1 MTHFSA
7 QPRLLVLSSGFPYP
21 VDAGRK
27 TVLSGFLDF
36 AVDTLGR
43 DNVLLLCI
51 SSDKLEATRTQMAP
65 CRVAFFRPAGAV
77 IRLGIAAIMSLLLR
91 RRAIQETLLAAPGTS
106 GRVASL
112 LEGFDP
118 AIILVDTI
126 RMVQHLPDR
135 LQDGCRRVLYLD
147 DLYSLRYQ
155 RVLAVMRKHPDAG
168 INPLGTFARFV
179 PRGLHSLM
187 RGSLMQR
194 RLLTHESAVLAH
206 RERAMPRMF
215 DQVLLLNAHETHRL
229 CAETGAQNVATIKPV
244 LKQGVFRCAR
254 CFDGRPSFLFLGNL
268 GYSANSY
275 GLLLFLQQAMP
286 KLAEARPDAEL
297 LVVGKGASAMLKAA
311 AARFGTQVR
320 FLDYVEDIEA
330 FTSTC
335 AAIIV
340 PLAFGTG
347 IKIKVMDALSR
358 GVPLVSTP
366 TGVDGLDLEG
376 GVHCLIEEEI
386 PRFPAAMLRLLDPV
400 LNARMSEAGR
410 AYYDEHLSP
419 EAAYDNYRLAI
430 LGRVQSVAPPP
441 ASELIPDLDS
451 IPASALAMGDALS
464 GSLAG

>member
-1 MTHFSA
+1 MSHSSPR
-7 QPRLLVLSSGFPYP
+7 PRLLVLSSGFPYP

-27 TVLSGFLDF
+27 TVLAGFLDF

-51 SSDKLEATRTQMAP
+51 SSDKFEATRTQMAP
-65 CRVAFFRPAGAV
+65 CRVAFFRPAGAAV
-77 IRLGIAAIMSLLLR
+77 RLGIAAAMSLVLR

-106 GRVASL
+106 GRIASL

-179 PRGLHSLM
+179 PRGLHGIMQGGLV
-187 RGSLMQR
+187 QR

-206 RERAMPRMF
+206 RERAMPGLF
-215 DQVLLLNAHETHRL
+215 DQVLLLNAHETQRL
-229 CAETGAQNVATIKPV
+229 RTETGARNVATIKPV
-244 LKQGVFRCAR
+244 LKQGASQRAR
-254 CFDGRPSFLFLGNL
+254 SFDGRPSFLFLGNL

-275 GLLLFLQQAMP
+275 GLLLFLRQAMP
-286 KLAEARPDAEL
+286 KLLEARPDAEL
-297 LVVGKGASAMLKAA
+297 LVVGKGASATLRAA
-311 AARFGTQVR
+311 ATRFGTQVR
-320 FLDYVEDIEA
+320 FLDYVENIEA
-330 FTSTC
+330 LTSAC

-366 TGVDGLDLEG
+366 TGVDGLDLED
-376 GVHCLIEEEI
+376 GVHCLVEEEI
-386 PRFPAAMLRLLDPV
+386 QRFPAAMLRLLDPV

-410 AYYDEHLSP
+410 AYFDEHLSP
-419 EAAYDNYRLAI
+419 AAAYGNYRRAI
-430 LGRVQSVAPPP
+430 LGLVQSAAPALEPVP
-441 ASELIPDLDS
+441 APEP

-464 GSLAG
+464 VSLAE